1 MTAANAVHDASS
13 RSHAVLRL
21 AVRGGGGGGPAA
33 ATVSLVDL
41 ACSEKA
47 SETLARPS
55 PSLPRVISD
64 YHFTVCTHTV
74 QPLYTRFSIILSRF
88 FSSKVTIG

>member
-21 AVRGGGGGGPAA
+21 AVRGGGGGGDGPAA

-41 ACSEKA
+41 AGSEKA
-47 SETLARPS
+47 SETLARPP
-55 PSLPRVISD
+55 PSLPRAISD
-64 YHFTVCTHTV
+64 YHFTV
-74 QPLYTRFSIILSRF
+74 QLSHFVMAIYRHSV
-88 FSSKVTIG
+88 SS